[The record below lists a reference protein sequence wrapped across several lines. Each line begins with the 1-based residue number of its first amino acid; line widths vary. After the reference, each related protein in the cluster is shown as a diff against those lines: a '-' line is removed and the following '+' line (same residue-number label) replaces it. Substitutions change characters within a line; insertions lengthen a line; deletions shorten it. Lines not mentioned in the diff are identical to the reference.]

1 MKRDP
6 IQPLLQAG
14 VYILFAGTAVFF
26 LGWLFFNIFNL
37 LLGSILSVLAAAL
50 VGNFL
55 CLRIF
60 EDKGFEAL
68 GMPLNRGGAYNTATG
83 LGLGFGAAALVLLA
97 LLLTGQVH
105 EVRAVVS
112 AAAPAANWREQL
124 FVPFLLLLGAVA
136 EEILFRGFGF
146 QVLLREFGV
155 LPAILPVGLLFGL
168 AHGPNPHA
176 TWLAFA
182 NTAGFGVLFC
192 YAFVR
197 SHDIWFPIGLHYGWN
212 LMLLLFGADISG
224 IKIRIT
230 GYEIVWNT
238 TPLWS
243 GGDYG
248 PEGSV
253 LTTGVLVLLALAIWK
268 VRLVRQQ
275 AYVVDV
281 VGQADAGQ
289 SAVGQKE
296 ES

>member
-1 MKRDP
+1 MTENRRDP
-6 IQPLLQAG
+6 VQPLLQTG
-14 VYILFAGTAVFF
+14 VYVLFAGTAVFF
-26 LGWLFFNIFNL
+26 LGWVFFNIFNL

-68 GMPLNRGGAYNTATG
+68 GMPLNRGGAYNTAAG
-83 LGLGFGAAALVLLA
+83 LGLGFAAAILVLLA
-97 LLLTGQVH
+97 LLLTHQAR
-105 EVRAVVS
+105 EVPAVVS
-112 AAAPAANWREQL
+112 AASPAVNWREEL
-124 FVPFLLLLGAVA
+124 FVPFILLIGAVG

-155 LPAILPVGLLFGL
+155 WAAILPTGLLFGL

-176 TWLAFA
+176 TWLAFV

-192 YAFVR
+192 YAFVK
-197 SHDIWFPIGLHYGWN
+197 SHDIWFPIGMHYGWN
-212 LMLLLFGADISG
+212 FMLLMFGADISG

-243 GGDYG
+243 GGEYG
-248 PEGSV
+248 PEAGV
-253 LTTGVLVLLALAIWK
+253 LTSIVLVLLALAVWK
-268 VRLVRQQ
+268 MRLVRQQ
-275 AYVVDV
+275 AYLVDV
-281 VGQADAGQ
+281 RRR
-289 SAVGQKE
+289 E

>member
-1 MKRDP
+1 MTEKRRDP
-6 IQPLLQAG
+6 VQPLLQTG
-14 VYILFAGTAVFF
+14 VYVLFAGTAVFF
-26 LGWLFFNIFNL
+26 LGWLFFTVFNF

-60 EDKGFEAL
+60 EDKGFEAM

-83 LGLGFGAAALVLLA
+83 LGLGFAAATLVLLA
-97 LLLTGQVH
+97 LLLTHQAR
-105 EVRAVVS
+105 EVPAVVS
-112 AAAPAANWREQL
+112 ASSPAVNWREEL
-124 FVPFLLLLGAVA
+124 FVPFILLIGALG

-146 QVLLREFGV
+146 QVLLREFGIW
-155 LPAILPVGLLFGL
+155 PAILPTGLLFGL

-176 TWLAFA
+176 TWLAFV

-192 YAFVR
+192 YAFVK
-197 SHDIWFPIGLHYGWN
+197 SHDIWFPIGMHYGWN

-230 GYEIVWNT
+230 GYEIQWNT

-243 GGDYG
+243 GGEYG
-248 PEGSV
+248 PEASV
-253 LTTGVLVLLALAIWK
+253 ITSVVLVLLALAVWK

-275 AYVVDV
+275 AYLVDV
-281 VGQADAGQ
+281 RRR
-289 SAVGQKE
+289 E
-296 ES
+296 EP